1 MKNKLSVALLLGIT
15 VSMTSCASMFTGTKD
30 KISFTSSP
38 EGVKVFHK
46 GIEKCTTP
54 CVAEI
59 PRSLSKQM
67 VTFEKEGYNSK
78 EVKLTKTFNPVTLLN
93 ILFGGA
99 IGVGI
104 DAATGSLT
112 KYSPKNYNVELSA
125 AQQETVQ

>member
-1 MKNKLSVALLLGIT
+1 MKQILPYGLVLTMALST
-15 VSMTSCASMFTGTKD
+15 TSCATIFTGTSD

-38 EGVKVFHK
+38 EGAKVLHK

-54 CVAEI
+54 CEVKI

-67 VTFEKEGYNSK
+67 VTFEKDGYASQ
-78 EVKLTKTFNPVTLLN
+78 EIKLKKTFNAVSLLN
-93 ILFGGA
+93 ILLGGA

-112 KYSPKNYNVELSA
+112 KYSPKAVTAELV
-125 AQQETVQ
+125 TK